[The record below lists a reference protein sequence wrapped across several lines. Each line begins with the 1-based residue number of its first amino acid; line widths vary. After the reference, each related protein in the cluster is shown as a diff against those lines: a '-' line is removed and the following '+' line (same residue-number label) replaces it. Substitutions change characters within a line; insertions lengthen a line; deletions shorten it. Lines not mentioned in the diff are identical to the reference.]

1 MAVTIDKIL
10 GKPLSHTHVSSD
22 IIFPGGGTLVT
33 TSITTVSTD
42 TTLSSIATVLVN
54 AASAPITITLPAAA
68 SYPNQIYQIKKIDS
82 SVNTVTVDGNGSE
95 TIDGDLTAIIAFQYS
110 AMDIIS
116 NGTSWFI
123 I

>member
-10 GKPLSHTHVSSD
+10 GKPLSHTHTSSD

-33 TSITTVSTD
+33 ASITTVTSD
-42 TTLSSIATVLVN
+42 TTLSSISTVLVN
-54 AASAPITITLPAAA
+54 AASAPVTITLPAAA
-68 SYPNQIYQIKKIDS
+68 GYANQMYQIKKIDS
-82 SVNTVTVDGNGSE
+82 TANIVTVDGNGSE
-95 TIDGDLTAIIAFQYS
+95 TIDGDLTALIAFQNS

-116 NGTSWFI
+116 NGTAWYI